1 MQFQTRLQFRVKE
14 SFTETFDK
22 SDLTRKSG
30 DYASQTLISGGCLVV
45 KTDEPLKTIDP
56 KVKITLNFRVCSIKK
71 FLLIVKLV
79 FSFLKFSYDY
89 FS

>member
-22 SDLTRKSG
+22 SDLTGKSG

-56 KVKITLNFRVCSIKK
+56 KVKITLNFRV
-71 FLLIVKLV
+71 
-79 FSFLKFSYDY
+79 
-89 FS
+89 